1 VSGELLI
8 YGASGYTA
16 GLIIERAVA
25 AGVKP
30 ILAGRSAATVAPVA
44 ARFGLAARVFALDE
58 PQEAAAGLNGVG
70 VVLNCA
76 GPFSRTAV
84 KLANACIRSGAHY
97 LDITGEIAVFEAM
110 AGLDAAARAAGVMLL
125 PGSGFDVVPSD
136 CLAAHLKRRL
146 PAANRLTLAFR
157 AIGRPSHGTA
167 TTMLENLGKGGCIRR
182 GGRLTVVPPAW
193 MTRRIVLG
201 RRAVATIAVPWGDV
215 STAWYST
222 GIPDIEVFMA
232 APWILRFAA
241 RASRSLPGLLE
252 SPSVQGFFKR
262 RIDAAPAGPGPD
274 ERRRGRSYLWGEAGD
289 AAGNLVR
296 ATLETPEGYELT
308 AMTAWD
314 IAHRVATE
322 GAAQAGFRTPSMLF
336 GADYILGFAGCVRT
350 DLPTDADTGFPGG

>member
-1 VSGELLI
+1 
-8 YGASGYTA
+8 
-16 GLIIERAVA
+16 
-25 AGVKP
+25 
-30 ILAGRSAATVAPVA
+30 
-44 ARFGLAARVFALDE
+44 
-58 PQEAAAGLNGVG
+58 
-70 VVLNCA
+70 
-76 GPFSRTAV
+76 
-84 KLANACIRSGAHY
+84 
-97 LDITGEIAVFEAM
+97 M

-193 MTRRIVLG
+193 KTRRIVLG

-274 ERRRGRSYLWGEAGD
+274 ERRRGRSYLWAEAGD
-289 AAGNLVR
+289 AAGNLVQ

-350 DLPTDADTGFPGG
+350 DLPTDADSGSTGG